1 MNNWKVFDS
10 TQQLDIELAEQI
22 ASCLKRDITQR
33 GSASLAVSGGN
44 TPRSMF
50 KQLSNCELAWPEVDI
65 VLVDERWVAL
75 DSADSNERLVR
86 DNLLQKRAC
95 GARLHSLK
103 TLDAEPEAA
112 LDELNKRLAQI
123 RLPFSAVVLGMG
135 GDGHTASWFP
145 RASNLNELMDPAGTV
160 ALAVTDPVTAPHR
173 RVTLT
178 FPAVLNADN
187 IIIHIT
193 GEDKKSVL
201 QGASDNG
208 APIAA
213 ILNQSKTPV
222 SIWWAPND
230 E

>member
-1 MNNWKVFDS
+1 MNNWKVFGN
-10 TQQLDIELAEQI
+10 TQQLDIELAERI

-44 TPRSMF
+44 TPRGMF
-50 KQLSNCELAWPEVDI
+50 KHLSNCELAWPKVDI
-65 VLVDERWVAL
+65 ILVDERWVAL
-75 DSADSNERLVR
+75 GSADSNERLVR
-86 DNLLQKRAC
+86 DNLLQNKAC

-103 TLDAEPEAA
+103 TLDTEPEAA
-112 LDELNKRLAQI
+112 LGELNKRLEQI
-123 RLPFSAVVLGMG
+123 CLPFSAVVLGMG

-145 RASNLNELMDPAGTV
+145 RASNLNELMDPAGS
-160 ALAVTDPVTAPHR
+160 ALLAVTDPVAAPHK

-178 FPAVLNADN
+178 FPAVLNTDN

-201 QGASDNG
+201 QGASDSG

-213 ILNQSKTPV
+213 ILNQAKIPV
-222 SIWWAPND
+222 SIWWAPK
-230 E
+230 